1 MTVLSYV
8 GLLGFA
14 AFLAASAPA
23 QSTGWQL
30 QPQVGAKGPILTFN
44 AGDPVSYRF
53 ECTPNDVIVTE
64 TGVTKLIDLKTGQP
78 IGDDAQAI
86 MPTGA
91 AMMALFGG
99 NGDPQFVPAEAV
111 KSAAIGWDLTI
122 RLPKDDRQIK
132 AVGKAKVMSLFTT
145 GYTMA
150 VVMDGPARAKWN
162 EFVRRCQT
170 AVR

>member
-1 MTVLSYV
+1 MLSDVGVLS
-8 GLLGFA
+8 LA
-14 AFLAASAPA
+14 ALLAASGPA

-30 QPQVGAKGPILTFN
+30 QPQESGHGPVLTFN

-53 ECTPNDVIVTE
+53 ECTSNDVIVTE

-78 IGDDAQAI
+78 IGDDAQAV

-99 NGDPQFVPAEAV
+99 KGDPQFIPAEGVKNAV
-111 KSAAIGWDLTI
+111 SGWDLTI
-122 RLPKDDRQIK
+122 RLPKSDKQIK
-132 AVGKAKVMSLFTT
+132 AVGKAEMVSLFTT

-150 VVMDGPARAKWN
+150 VAMDGAARAKWN
-162 EFVRRCQT
+162 DFMQRCQT
-170 AVR
+170 PL